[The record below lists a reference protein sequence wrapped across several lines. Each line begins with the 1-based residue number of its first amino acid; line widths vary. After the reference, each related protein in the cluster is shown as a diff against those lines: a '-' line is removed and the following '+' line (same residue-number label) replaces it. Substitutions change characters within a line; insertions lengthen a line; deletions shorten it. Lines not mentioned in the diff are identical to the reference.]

1 MQSLTRASL
10 LALAAVSSA
19 TAADTLNLDPVV
31 VTATRTETRNPV
43 APTLVIT
50 RADIQRSL
58 ATDVAELLR
67 QQTGIEIGR
76 NGGPGQTTSVFIR
89 GAESNHTL
97 VLIDGVRVNP
107 GTLGS
112 PAVQNI
118 DPDVIERIEI
128 VKGPRSAL
136 YGSDAIGGVVNIITR
151 AGTQKTRIELDAGAG
166 RLNTTDGG
174 IAVTGL
180 GLRASLRVHDTG
192 GYPPQEGSDD
202 TRGYDNTT
210 AQLAFD
216 RKIGPVAISARALRS
231 TGNVEYLDFFLAPVD
246 QDFRNAVYELAASAT
261 PVSGWATSLSV
272 SRSVDEIEQQQS
284 IDFATTW
291 RTLVDWQNDIQL
303 ADGHLLTAGLTA
315 NRESINTTTGAA
327 FGFPSSFGED
337 RETDSAY
344 LQHQW
349 TTGRHTLVG
358 AARYSDHSSFGSETT
373 WNIDY
378 GVGLWRGG
386 RLIVG
391 AGTGFRAPD
400 LTDLFGFGGNPN
412 FGPETSDNY
421 ELGFEQRFNRHWLL
435 DVALFRND
443 IDNLIEVNTVTFAT
457 EQVERARIE
466 GVEATLRFDTANWQA
481 RLGGIVQ
488 SPKNLNVDQD
498 LGRRARRTANFS
510 LVRQLGT
517 VQLGVDALA
526 SSERRDS
533 RFSPNIMAGYVLTG
547 LTAQWQVMP
556 DLAVQ
561 ARLENALD
569 TDYET
574 ADGFPGQER
583 TAYARMRYV
592 WGATTSD

>member
-1 MQSLTRASL
+1 MQTLSRATL
-10 LALAAVSSA
+10 LALFTVTTAVA
-19 TAADTLNLDPVV
+19 DDTLNLDPLE

-76 NGGPGQTTSVFIR
+76 NGGPGQTTSIFIR

-118 DPDVIERIEI
+118 DPDIIERIEV

-151 AGTQKTRIELDAGAG
+151 SGAQTTRIELDAGAG

-192 GYPPQEGSDD
+192 GYPPQEGSSD

-216 RKIGPVAISARALRS
+216 RTVGPVQLSARALRS

-246 QDFRNAVYELAASAT
+246 QDYRNAVYELQASAR
-261 PVSGWATSLSV
+261 PVSRWATSLSV

-291 RTLVDWQNDIQL
+291 RTLVDWQNDIQV
-303 ADGHLLTAGLTA
+303 ADGHLLTAGLTT

-349 TTGRHTLVG
+349 TAGRHTLVG
-358 AARYSDHSSFGSETT
+358 ALRYSDHSSFGSETT
-373 WNIDY
+373 WNVDY
-378 GVGLWRGG
+378 GIDLWRGG
-386 RLIVG
+386 RLLVG

-400 LTDLFGFGGNPN
+400 LTDLFGFGGDPD
-412 FGPETSDNY
+412 FGPETSENY
-421 ELGFEQRFNRHWLL
+421 ELGLAQRFNRHWTL

-457 EQVERARIE
+457 EQVEKARIE
-466 GVEATLRFDTANWQA
+466 GVEATLRFDTSNWQA
-481 RLGGIVQ
+481 RLGGVVQ
-488 SPKNLNVDQD
+488 SPKNLSVDQD

-510 LVRQLGT
+510 LVRTLGDI
-517 VQLGVDALA
+517 QFGVDALA

-533 RFSPNIMAGYVLTG
+533 RFSPNIMAGYVLAG
-547 LTAQWQVMP
+547 LTAQWQIMP
-556 DLAVQ
+556 DLTVQ

-569 TDYET
+569 TEYET
-574 ADGFPGQER
+574 ADGFPGQRR

-592 WGATTSD
+592 WGATAN